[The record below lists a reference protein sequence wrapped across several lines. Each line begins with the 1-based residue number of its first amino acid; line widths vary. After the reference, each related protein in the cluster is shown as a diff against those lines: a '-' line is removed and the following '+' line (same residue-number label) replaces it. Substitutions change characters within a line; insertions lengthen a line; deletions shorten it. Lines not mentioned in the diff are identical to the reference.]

1 MDRLSED
8 DRRLLELLA
17 GSANGVSEALLV
29 TRFPIDT
36 MVGLVRERLATT
48 TLERTFI
55 GGKPVEVT
63 RVRITDGGR
72 RALAWTAKNK
82 R

>member
-36 MVGLVRERLATT
+36 MVGLVSAK
-48 TLERTFI
+48 
-55 GGKPVEVT
+55 GW
-63 RVRITDGGR
+63 R
-72 RALAWTAKNK
+72 RRRSSGPL
-82 R
+82 